1 MEMTMD
7 IREAAHGHNAVRF
20 AEFTR
25 RLARFIKATLD
36 AVKAQPFVM
45 DNSMHAR
52 MCLSPV

>member
-1 MEMTMD
+1 MEMTMNV
-7 IREAAHGHNAVRF
+7 REAAHGHNAVRF